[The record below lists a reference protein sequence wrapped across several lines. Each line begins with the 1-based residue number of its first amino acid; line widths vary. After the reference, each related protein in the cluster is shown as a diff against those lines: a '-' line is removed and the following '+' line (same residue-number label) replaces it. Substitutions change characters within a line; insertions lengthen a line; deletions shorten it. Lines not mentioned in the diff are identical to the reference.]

1 MKQGKFRFE
10 WNILSSFPVFIALI
24 IIASTPIFYLKHE
37 EQIANQI
44 AQYAF
49 YILTIGILLKT
60 IQLLVDK
67 HSEDTES
74 QFKGLEGK
82 IE

>member
-1 MKQGKFRFE
+1 MKHGTFRFE
-10 WNILSSFPVFIALI
+10 RNILSNFPVLTALI
-24 IIASTPIFYLKHE
+24 FIASTPIFYLKHE

-49 YILTIGILLKT
+49 YILIIGILWKA

-67 HSEDTES
+67 HSEEAKG
-74 QFKGLEGK
+74 QLKGLEGK